1 MTRSVTNALLLI
13 AAGSLYVAL
22 SLHWGATPVHQGLGP
37 RGPMY
42 ASMVTAQT
50 LRGDTLGERLW
61 PAFPLAATASH
72 AVTGDLVSSFRV
84 VNVAGLLVLILAAA
98 LILDAR
104 RAPLSVK
111 ICALMA
117 LTLAGWPV
125 ATAAYS
131 AAQPYL
137 FGVALTTLGVA
148 ACETGGSRF
157 VAAAQIAAVFGSPV
171 GVASPAFGIWRSWRL
186 NRRGLPELSVFAP
199 GLLVWLMIQ
208 TWARGG
214 PSGLR
219 DLLRFSRV
227 RSDVVLWTEPAFVM
241 FGAYFLVT
249 VVGGLTILLWSRPR
263 WIGQILGRQP
273 EMWALVAVPVV
284 FILSGGTEAQAFVPF
299 LIPFWLLAVGT
310 WAQEQKSSL
319 LAPVMLAGLLTVL
332 TQHPWA
338 RMDDAAYFA
347 DWWPYSVHAD
357 RVSGITVDD
366 TVFNDIWR
374 VRLLIVL
381 GGLIAFAMSWHRA
394 EKESPPGG

>member
-1 MTRSVTNALLLI
+1 MTA
-13 AAGSLYVAL
+13 
-22 SLHWGATPVHQGLGP
+22 H
-37 RGPMY
+37 
-42 ASMVTAQT
+42 T
-50 LRGDTLGERLW
+50 LRGETLGERLW
-61 PAFPLAATASH
+61 PAFPLAATAIYL
-72 AVTGDLVSSFRV
+72 VTGNLVSSFQA
-84 VNVAGLLVLILAAA
+84 VNFVGFLVLILAAA

-111 ICALMA
+111 VCALMT

-125 ATAAYS
+125 GTAAYS

-157 VAAAQIAAVFGSPV
+157 IAAAQIASVFGSPV
-171 GVASPAFGIWRSWRL
+171 GVASPVFGTWRSWRL
-186 NRRGLPELSVFAP
+186 NRRRLSELFVFAP
-199 GLLVWLMIQ
+199 GLLVWLLIQ

-227 RSDVVLWTEPAFVM
+227 RSDVVLWTEPVFMM

-249 VVGGLTILLWSRPR
+249 VVGGLTILLCSRPR
-263 WIGQILGRQP
+263 WIGQFLGRQP
-273 EMWALVAVPVV
+273 EMWALVAVPLV
-284 FILSGGTEAQAFVPF
+284 FTLTGGVEAQTLVPF

-310 WAQEQKSSL
+310 WAHEQKSSL

-338 RMDDAAYFA
+338 GMDDAAYFV
-347 DWWPYSVHAD
+347 DWWPYSVHAA

-366 TVFNDIWR
+366 TVFNGIWR
-374 VRLLIVL
+374 VRVLIAL
-381 GGLIAFAMSWHRA
+381 GGLIACALWWRRA
-394 EKESPPGG
+394 DKESRPDG

>member
-1 MTRSVTNALLLI
+1 MTRSATNALLLI

-22 SLHWGATPVHQGLGP
+22 RLYSGATPLNQGLGP

-42 ASMVTAQT
+42 SSMVTAQT
-50 LRGDTLGERLW
+50 LRGETLGERLW
-61 PAFPLAATASH
+61 PAFPLAATAIYL
-72 AVTGDLVSSFRV
+72 VTGNLVSSFQV
-84 VNVAGLLVLILAAA
+84 VNFVGFLVLILAAA

-111 ICALMA
+111 VCALMT

-157 VAAAQIAAVFGSPV
+157 IAAAQIASVFGSPV
-171 GVASPAFGIWRSWRL
+171 GVASPVFGTWRSWRL
-186 NRRGLPELSVFAP
+186 KRRRLSELFVFAP
-199 GLLVWLMIQ
+199 GLLVWLLIQ

-214 PSGLR
+214 PSGLW

-227 RSDVVLWTEPAFVM
+227 RSDVVLWTEPAFMM

-263 WIGQILGRQP
+263 WIGQFLGRQP
-273 EMWALVAVPVV
+273 EMWALVAVPLV
-284 FILSGGTEAQAFVPF
+284 FTLTGGVEAQTLVPF

-310 WAQEQKSSL
+310 WAHEQKSSL

-338 RMDDAAYFA
+338 GMDDAAYFV
-347 DWWPYSVHAD
+347 DWWPYSVHAA
-357 RVSGITVDD
+357 RVSGITVDE
-366 TVFNDIWR
+366 TVFNGIWR
-374 VRLLIVL
+374 VRVLIAL
-381 GGLIAFAMSWHRA
+381 GGLIACALWWRRA
-394 EKESPPGG
+394 DKKSRPDG